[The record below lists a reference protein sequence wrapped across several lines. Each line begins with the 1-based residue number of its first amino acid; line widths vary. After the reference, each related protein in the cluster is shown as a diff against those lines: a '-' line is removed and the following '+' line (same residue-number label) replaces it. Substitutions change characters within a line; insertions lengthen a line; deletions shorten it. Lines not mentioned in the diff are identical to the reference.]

1 MMVGLSDQQ
10 IGGSPLPLSLTG
22 FGLPGCFLYHD
33 VAISGGDLCVSTG
46 PNQAQYSVVVPPSQA
61 FVGLKL
67 YLQALSLQ
75 ASANPAGI
83 IGSNALELTVG
94 L

>member
-1 MMVGLSDQQ
+1 
-10 IGGSPLPLSLTG
+10 
-22 FGLPGCFLYHD
+22 
-33 VAISGGDLCVSTG
+33 
-46 PNQAQYSVVVPPSQA
+46 VVPPSQA